1 MYLKIVVFINIFKM
15 LLSFNDICLI
25 PAVVSEIE
33 HRSECNPYINED
45 LGLPMPLRLGCLPLF
60 TAPMSSV
67 INENNWQVFKENK
80 INTIIPRSV
89 DWETRLDL
97 SDKTFI
103 AVSLSE
109 FEEIVKYVD
118 FSDCRYICI
127 DIANGHMKKLLD
139 VCKKAKNVFGN
150 RIQIMAGNIANPD
163 TYYEYAKAGIDY
175 VRVGIG
181 TGSACTTSSNVG
193 GIHYPMVS
201 LLSKLKDNKQLVTSK
216 IALSDCCYSNE
227 KCEFNSIPKII
238 ADGGFSNFD
247 QIIKALAIGA
257 DYVMLGKIFAM
268 SEEACGEIV
277 YKDQIIPT
285 KMDLTAFNDDE
296 RSVFEA
302 AGFDKVYI
310 NKTIQVP
317 YRKYYGMSTKRAQ
330 TEISGEAT
338 KTAEGIETLVPIK
351 YTLAGW
357 CDNFIS
363 YLRSAMSYCNSRNLQ
378 EFRKNAHVEQISAN
392 SFNAYYK

>member
-1 MYLKIVVFINIFKM
+1 M
-15 LLSFNDICLI
+15 LLSFNDICII
-25 PAVVSEIE
+25 PSEISNIE
-33 HRSECNPYINED
+33 HRSECSPYLD
-45 LGLPMPLRLGCLPLF
+45 DGMLPLF

-67 INENNWQVFKENK
+67 INENNWKIFKENK

-89 DWETRLDL
+89 DFKSRLNL
-97 SDKTFI
+97 SNQTFV

-109 FEEIVKYVD
+109 FEQYFVNSPEVSSITH
-118 FSDCRYICI
+118 FICI

-139 VCKKAKNVFGN
+139 LCKQAKEKWGSAL
-150 RIQIMAGNIANPD
+150 QIMAGNIANPD
-163 TYYEYAKAGIDY
+163 TYFEYAKAGIDY
-175 VRVGIG
+175 VRCGIG
-181 TGSACTTSSNVG
+181 TSPICTTSANS

-201 LLSKLKDNKQLVTSK
+201 LLQEVNYIRKNIVEVITYEDYNPYK
-216 IALSDCCYSNE
+216 
-227 KCEFNSIPKII
+227 SIPKIV

-268 SEEACGEIV
+268 SVEACGDILNKSYHGYDVEKQGPFQDWIRKQDMSEI
-277 YKDQIIPT
+277 K
-285 KMDLTAFNDDE
+285 AWNC
-296 RSVFEA
+296 
-302 AGFDKVYI
+302 
-310 NKTIQVP
+310 
-317 YRKYYGMSTKRAQ
+317 YRRYYGMSTKKAQ

-363 YLRSAMSYCNSRNLQ
+363 YLRSAMSYCNSRTLT
-378 EFRKNAHVEQISAN
+378 EFKKNANVMQISAN
-392 SFNAYYK
+392 SFQAYYK

>member
-1 MYLKIVVFINIFKM
+1 MWLWLMYLKIIVFINIFKM
-15 LLSFNDICLI
+15 LLSFNDICLV
-25 PAVVSEIE
+25 PAGVSEIE
-33 HRSECNPYINED
+33 HRSECNPYLNN
-45 LGLPMPLRLGCLPLF
+45 GMLPLF
-60 TAPMSSV
+60 TAPMTSV
-67 INENNWQVFKENK
+67 INENNWEIFKENK

-89 DWETRLDL
+89 NWETRLDL

-109 FEEIVKYVD
+109 FERLID
-118 FSDCRYICI
+118 FYHPVQTIYICV

-139 VCKKAKNVFGN
+139 LCKQAKEKFGDMM
-150 RIQIMAGNIANPD
+150 QLMAGNIANPD

-175 VRVGIG
+175 VRCGIG
-181 TGSACTTSSNVG
+181 TSPICTTSANS

-201 LLSKLKDNKQLVTSK
+201 LLQEIDYIRKNVVKVITYEDYNPYK
-216 IALSDCCYSNE
+216 
-227 KCEFNSIPKII
+227 SIPKIV

-268 SEEACGEIV
+268 SEEACGEI
-277 YKDQIIPT
+277 
-285 KMDLTAFNDDE
+285 LFNHKGE
-296 RSVFEA
+296 RV
-302 AGFDKVYI
+302 
-310 NKTIQVP
+310 
-317 YRKYYGMSTKRAQ
+317 RKYYGMSTKRAQ
-330 TEISGEAT
+330 SEFGNTEL

-363 YLRSAMSYCNSRNLQ
+363 YLRSAMSYTNSRNL
-378 EFRKNAHVEQISAN
+378 EKFKKTRYEQISAN

>member
-1 MYLKIVVFINIFKM
+1 M
-15 LLSFNDICLI
+15 LLSFNDICLV

-33 HRSECNPYINED
+33 HRSECSPYLDN
-45 LGLPMPLRLGCLPLF
+45 GMLPLF
-60 TAPMSSV
+60 TAPMTSV
-67 INENNWQVFKENK
+67 IDENNWQVFKENK

-89 DWETRLDL
+89 NWETRLDL

-109 FEEIVKYVD
+109 FERLVD
-118 FSDCRYICI
+118 FYHSIQTSHICV

-139 VCKKAKNVFGN
+139 LCKQAKEKFGDN
-150 RIQIMAGNIANPD
+150 IKLMAGNIANPD
-163 TYYEYAKAGIDY
+163 TYLEYAKVGIDY
-175 VRVGIG
+175 IRCGIG
-181 TGSACTTSSNVG
+181 GGSCCTTAANTSCTF
-193 GIHYPMVS
+193 PMVS
-201 LLSKLKDNKQLVTSK
+201 LLKKLASHRNTVTVSIEWNGK
-216 IALSDCCYSNE
+216 ERRKCDGETCIYYSPYRLA
-227 KCEFNSIPKII
+227 PKIV

-268 SEEACGEIV
+268 SEEACGDILNKSYFPYNVEMQGPFQDWIRKQDISEI
-277 YKDQIIPT
+277 
-285 KMDLTAFNDDE
+285 
-296 RSVFEA
+296 
-302 AGFDKVYI
+302 
-310 NKTIQVP
+310 KTWNC
-317 YRKYYGMSTKRAQ
+317 YRQYYGMSTKKAQ

-363 YLRSAMSYCNSRNLQ
+363 YLRSAMSYCNSRTLG
-378 EFRKNAHVEQISAN
+378 EFRKNAHIEQISAN

>member
-1 MYLKIVVFINIFKM
+1 M

-33 HRSECNPYINED
+33 HRSECNPYLDN
-45 LGLPMPLRLGCLPLF
+45 GMLPLF

-67 INENNWQVFKENK
+67 IDENNWKIFKDNK

-89 DWETRLDL
+89 DINIRLEL
-97 SDKTFI
+97 AKHTFI

-109 FEEIVKYVD
+109 FEEHFINNWL
-118 FSDCRYICI
+118 FSSCI
-127 DIANGHMKKLLD
+127 QFVCVDIANGHMKKLLD
-139 VCKKAKNVFGN
+139 LCKQAKEKYGSSL
-150 RIQIMAGNIANPD
+150 QLMAGNIANPR

-175 VRVGIG
+175 VRCGIG
-181 TGSACTTSSNVG
+181 TSPICTTSANS

-201 LLSKLKDNKQLVTSK
+201 LLQEIVRNKKYVISCIKHDKEVK
-216 IALSDCCYSNE
+216 IEPPY
-227 KCEFNSIPKII
+227 KSIPKIV
-238 ADGGFSNFD
+238 ADGGFLNFD

-268 SEEACGEIV
+268 SVEACGDILNKH
-277 YKDQIIPT
+277 YLGYNILKDGPFQDWIR
-285 KMDLTAFNDDE
+285 KQDM
-296 RSVFEA
+296 SVIK
-302 AGFDKVYI
+302 DYDC
-310 NKTIQVP
+310 
-317 YRKYYGMSTKRAQ
+317 YRQYYGMSTKKAQ

-363 YLRSAMSYCNSRNLQ
+363 YLRSAMSYCNSRTLE

>member
-1 MYLKIVVFINIFKM
+1 M
-15 LLSFNDICLI
+15 LLSFNDICII
-25 PAVVSEIE
+25 PAVVSNIE
-33 HRSECNPYINED
+33 HRSECSPYLDNGI
-45 LGLPMPLRLGCLPLF
+45 LPLF

-67 INENNWQVFKENK
+67 INQDNWEIFKNNK

-89 DWETRLDL
+89 DFDIRQELSLET
-97 SDKTFI
+97 FV

-109 FEEIVKYVD
+109 FEYLIA
-118 FSDCRYICI
+118 SSIPSRTMYICV

-139 VCKKAKNVFGN
+139 LCKQAKEMF
-150 RIQIMAGNIANPD
+150 RDKIQLMAGNIANPD
-163 TYYEYAKAGIDY
+163 TYYEYAKVGIDY
-175 VRVGIG
+175 VRCGIG
-181 TGSACTTSSNVG
+181 TSPICTTSANSGV
-193 GIHYPMVS
+193 HYPMVS
-201 LLSKLKDNKQLVTSK
+201 LLQDIVQRKEVVEAWIKSEREESPYKSV
-216 IALSDCCYSNE
+216 
-227 KCEFNSIPKII
+227 PKIV

-277 YKDQIIPT
+277 YKDQIIPA
-285 KMDLTAFNDDE
+285 KMDLTAFNDEE
-296 RSVFEA
+296 RSIFEA

-363 YLRSAMSYCNSRNLQ
+363 YLCSAMSYTNSRNLK
-378 EFRKNAHVEQISAN
+378 EFKKTHYEQISAN
-392 SFNAYYK
+392 AFQAYYK

>member
-1 MYLKIVVFINIFKM
+1 M

-33 HRSECNPYINED
+33 HRSECNPYLDN
-45 LGLPMPLRLGCLPLF
+45 GMLPLF
-60 TAPMSSV
+60 TAPMTSV
-67 INENNWQVFKENK
+67 IDENNWEIFKENK

-89 DWETRLDL
+89 DWKTRLDL
-97 SDKTFI
+97 SDTTFI

-118 FSDCRYICI
+118 FSDCKYICI

-139 VCKKAKNVFGN
+139 LCKKAKSIFGDK
-150 RIQIMAGNIANPD
+150 IQIMAGNIANPN
-163 TYYEYAKAGIDY
+163 TYFEYARAGIDY
-175 VRVGIG
+175 VRCGIG

-201 LLSKLKDNKQLVTSK
+201 LLQEIKANKK
-216 IALSDCCYSNE
+216 YIIDYIAEYDTLY
-227 KCEFNSIPKII
+227 KSIPKIV

-277 YKDQIIPT
+277 YQDQIIPT
-285 KMDLTAFNDDE
+285 KIDLTAFNDE
-296 RSVFEA
+296 EKSVFEA
-302 AGFDKVYI
+302 AGFDKAYI
-310 NKTIQVP
+310 SKTIQVP

-363 YLRSAMSYCNSRNLQ
+363 YLRSAMSYCNSRTLE

>member
-1 MYLKIVVFINIFKM
+1 M
-15 LLSFNDICLI
+15 LLSFNDICII
-25 PAVVSEIE
+25 PSEVSDIE
-33 HRSECNPYINED
+33 HRSECNPYLDNS
-45 LGLPMPLRLGCLPLF
+45 MLPLF

-67 INENNWQVFKENK
+67 INENNWQIFRENK
-80 INTIIPRSV
+80 VNTIIPRSV
-89 DWETRLDL
+89 SWETRLDL

-109 FEEIVKYVD
+109 FERLID
-118 FSDCRYICI
+118 FYHPIQTVCVCV

-139 VCKKAKNVFGN
+139 LCKQAKEKFGDK
-150 RIQIMAGNIANPD
+150 IQIMAGNIANPD
-163 TYYEYAKAGIDY
+163 TYYDYAKVGIDY

-181 TGSACTTSSNVG
+181 TSPICTTSANSGV
-193 GIHYPMVS
+193 HCPMVS
-201 LLSKLKDNKQLVTSK
+201 LLQTISSYKNTVSVSIEFDGKERKNCDG
-216 IALSDCCYSNE
+216 E
-227 KCEFNSIPKII
+227 KYIYHSPYKSIPKIVS
-238 ADGGFSNFD
+238 DGGFSNFD

-268 SEEACGEIV
+268 SEEACGEVV

-285 KMDLTAFNDDE
+285 KMDLTAFNDE
-296 RSVFEA
+296 EKSVFEA

-351 YTLAGW
+351 YTFAGW

-363 YLRSAMSYCNSRNLQ
+363 YLRSAMSYCDSRTLT
-378 EFRKNAHVEQISAN
+378 EFKKNANVMQISAN
-392 SFNAYYK
+392 SFQAYYK

>member
-1 MYLKIVVFINIFKM
+1 M

-33 HRSECNPYINED
+33 HRSECIPYLDN
-45 LGLPMPLRLGCLPLF
+45 GMLPLL
-60 TAPMSSV
+60 TAPMTSV
-67 INENNWQVFKENK
+67 IDENNWKIFKSNK

-97 SDKTFI
+97 SDQTFI

-139 VCKKAKNVFGN
+139 LCKKAKNIFGN

-163 TYYEYAKAGIDY
+163 TYLEYAKVGIDY
-175 VRVGIG
+175 VRCGIG
-181 TGSACTTSSNVG
+181 TSPICTTSANS

-201 LLSKLKDNKQLVTSK
+201 LLHKLISCK
-216 IALSDCCYSNE
+216 IAVA
-227 KCEFNSIPKII
+227 NSINQNNTIIHHSLDDFTAFDIEHNSQYKSVPKIV

-268 SEEACGEIV
+268 SEEACGEV
-277 YKDQIIPT
+277 VPT
-285 KMDLTAFNDDE
+285 KDE
-296 RSVFEA
+296 
-302 AGFDKVYI
+302 KYM
-310 NKTIQVP
+310 
-317 YRKYYGMSTKRAQ
+317 RKYYGMSTKKAQ
-330 TEISGEAT
+330 TEFGNTEL

-363 YLRSAMSYCNSRNLQ
+363 YLRSAMSYTNSRNL
-378 EFRKNAHVEQISAN
+378 EKFKNTEYRQISAN

>member
-1 MYLKIVVFINIFKM
+1 M

-25 PAVVSEIE
+25 PAAVSEIE
-33 HRSECNPYINED
+33 HRSECNPYLDN
-45 LGLPMPLRLGCLPLF
+45 GMLPLF
-60 TAPMSSV
+60 TAPMTSV
-67 INENNWQVFKENK
+67 IDKNNWKIFKSNK

-89 DWETRLDL
+89 NWETRLDL

-109 FEEIVKYVD
+109 FERLID
-118 FSDCRYICI
+118 FYHPIQTIYICV

-139 VCKKAKNVFGN
+139 LCKQAKEKFGN
-150 RIQIMAGNIANPD
+150 KIQIMAGNIANPY
-163 TYYEYAKAGIDY
+163 TYYEYAKAGVDY
-175 VRVGIG
+175 VRCGIG
-181 TGSACTTSSNVG
+181 TSPICTTSANS

-201 LLSKLKDNKQLVTSK
+201 LLSTIKVFKDAVEACVND
-216 IALSDCCYSNE
+216 IDSDFKSV
-227 KCEFNSIPKII
+227 PKIV

-247 QIIKALAIGA
+247 QIIKALALGA

-268 SEEACGEIV
+268 SVEACGDILNKHYFGYDVEKQGPFQEWIRKQDM
-277 YKDQIIPT
+277 YTI
-285 KMDLTAFNDDE
+285 KMWDC
-296 RSVFEA
+296 
-302 AGFDKVYI
+302 
-310 NKTIQVP
+310 
-317 YRKYYGMSTKRAQ
+317 YRQYYGMSTKKAQ
-330 TEISGEAT
+330 TEFGNTEL

-363 YLRSAMSYCNSRNLQ
+363 YLRSAMSYTNSRNLN
-378 EFRKNAHVEQISAN
+378 EFKNTQYEQISAN

>member
-1 MYLKIVVFINIFKM
+1 M

-33 HRSECNPYINED
+33 HRSECSPYLDN
-45 LGLPMPLRLGCLPLF
+45 GMLPLF

-67 INENNWQVFKENK
+67 INENNWQIFKENK

-89 DWETRLDL
+89 DFDIRREL
-97 SDKTFI
+97 SHQTFV

-109 FEEIVKYVD
+109 FEYLIDEVFENVIPA
-118 FSDCRYICI
+118 YICV
-127 DIANGHMKKLLD
+127 DIANGHMQKLLD
-139 VCKKAKNVFGN
+139 LCKQAKERFGDK
-150 RIQIMAGNIANPD
+150 IQLIAGNIANPD
-163 TYYEYAKAGIDY
+163 TYYEYAKSGIDY

-216 IALSDCCYSNE
+216 IVLSDCCYSNE

-268 SEEACGEIV
+268 SKEACGEV
-277 YKDQIIPT
+277 VPT
-285 KMDLTAFNDDE
+285 IEEKYM
-296 RSVFEA
+296 
-302 AGFDKVYI
+302 
-310 NKTIQVP
+310 
-317 YRKYYGMSTKRAQ
+317 RKYYGMSTKKAQ

-363 YLRSAMSYCNSRNLQ
+363 YLRSAMSYCDSRTLE
-378 EFRKNAHVEQISAN
+378 EFRKNAHIEQISAN

>member
-1 MYLKIVVFINIFKM
+1 M

-33 HRSECNPYINED
+33 HRSECNPHLDN
-45 LGLPMPLRLGCLPLF
+45 GMLPLF

-67 INENNWQVFKENK
+67 INENNWQLFKENK
-80 INTIIPRSV
+80 INAIIPRSV
-89 DWETRLDL
+89 NWETRLDL

-109 FEEIVKYVD
+109 FERLIEFYHPIQTIYV
-118 FSDCRYICI
+118 CV

-139 VCKKAKNVFGN
+139 LCKQAKEKFGDK
-150 RIQIMAGNIANPD
+150 IQIMAGNIANPD
-163 TYYEYAKAGIDY
+163 TYYEYSKAGIDY
-175 VRVGIG
+175 VRCSIG
-181 TGSACTTSSNVG
+181 SGSCCTTSSNVG

-201 LLSKLKDNKQLVTSK
+201 LLQT
-216 IALSDCCYSNE
+216 LSSYKNTVSVSIEYDGKERKNCDGE
-227 KCEFNSIPKII
+227 KYIYHSPYKSIPKIV

-268 SEEACGEIV
+268 SVEACGEIV

-285 KMDLTAFNDDE
+285 KMDLTAFNDEE

-302 AGFDKVYI
+302 AGFNDVYI
-310 NKTIQVP
+310 SKTVKIP
-317 YRKYYGMSTKRAQ
+317 YRKYYGMSTKKAQ
-330 TEISGEAT
+330 VEISGEAT

-363 YLRSAMSYCNSRNLQ
+363 YLRSAMSYCNSRTLT
-378 EFRKNAHVEQISAN
+378 EFKKNANVMQISAN
-392 SFNAYYK
+392 SFQAYYK

>member
-1 MYLKIVVFINIFKM
+1 M
-15 LLSFNDICLI
+15 LLSFNDICLVPSVI
-25 PAVVSEIE
+25 SDIE
-33 HRSECNPYINED
+33 HRSECSPYLDN
-45 LGLPMPLRLGCLPLF
+45 GMLPLF

-67 INENNWQVFKENK
+67 INDENWEEFKDNK

-89 DWETRLDL
+89 NLDTRLDL

-109 FEEIVKYVD
+109 FERLID
-118 FSDCRYICI
+118 FYHPIQTIYICV

-139 VCKKAKNVFGN
+139 LCKQAKEKFGDK
-150 RIQIMAGNIANPD
+150 IQIMAGNIANPD

-175 VRVGIG
+175 VRCGIG
-181 TGSACTTSSNVG
+181 TSPICTTSANS

-201 LLSKLKDNKQLVTSK
+201 LLQEIKANKEY
-216 IALSDCCYSNE
+216 IANYIAEHNITLYKSV
-227 KCEFNSIPKII
+227 PKII

-268 SEEACGEIV
+268 SKEACGKVI
-277 YKDQIIPT
+277 
-285 KMDLTAFNDDE
+285 FNHNGE
-296 RSVFEA
+296 RV
-302 AGFDKVYI
+302 
-310 NKTIQVP
+310 
-317 YRKYYGMSTKRAQ
+317 RKYYGMSTKRAQ

-363 YLRSAMSYCNSRNLQ
+363 YLRSAMSYCNSRTLE
-378 EFRKNAHVEQISAN
+378 EFRKNTHIEQISAK

>member
-1 MYLKIVVFINIFKM
+1 M
-15 LLSFNDICLI
+15 LLSFNDICLVPSVI
-25 PAVVSEIE
+25 SEIE
-33 HRSECNPYINED
+33 HRSECSPYLDN
-45 LGLPMPLRLGCLPLF
+45 GMLPLF
-60 TAPMSSV
+60 TAPMTSV
-67 INENNWQVFKENK
+67 INENNWQIFKENK

-89 DWETRLDL
+89 DINIRLEL
-97 SDKTFI
+97 AKHTFI

-109 FEEIVKYVD
+109 FEEYFINNWL
-118 FSDCRYICI
+118 FSSCTQFVCV

-139 VCKKAKNVFGN
+139 LCKQAKEKYGSSL
-150 RIQIMAGNIANPD
+150 QIMAGNIANPD

-175 VRVGIG
+175 VRCGIG
-181 TGSACTTSSNVG
+181 TSPICTTSANS

-201 LLSKLKDNKQLVTSK
+201 LLQEIKANKEY
-216 IALSDCCYSNE
+216 IANYIAEHNITLYKSV
-227 KCEFNSIPKII
+227 PKII

-268 SEEACGEIV
+268 SKEACGKVI
-277 YKDQIIPT
+277 
-285 KMDLTAFNDDE
+285 FNHNGE
-296 RSVFEA
+296 RV
-302 AGFDKVYI
+302 
-310 NKTIQVP
+310 
-317 YRKYYGMSTKRAQ
+317 RKYYGMSTKRAQ

-363 YLRSAMSYCNSRNLQ
+363 YLRSAMSYCNSRTLE
-378 EFRKNAHVEQISAN
+378 EFRKNTHIEQISAK